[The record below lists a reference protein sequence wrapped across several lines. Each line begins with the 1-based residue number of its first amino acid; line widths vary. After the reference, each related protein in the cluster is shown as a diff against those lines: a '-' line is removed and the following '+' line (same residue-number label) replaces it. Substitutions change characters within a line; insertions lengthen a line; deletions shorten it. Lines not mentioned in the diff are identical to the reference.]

1 MVVASMAA
9 LCALGASF
17 STSAYELNPEVKDV
31 TPALRE
37 ASTVGVWTSE
47 NPAMKNAPNKDAILV
62 MTFGTTFKDTRAKTI
77 DAVEKA
83 IQEANPGVPVY
94 EAYTSHI
101 IIDRVKAKEGIQKLT
116 PEEAFAKLKA
126 DGYTRVAVVS
136 LDVIPGMEYS
146 YDSIITKMQANNF
159 KKLSLAM
166 PLMYFQ
172 GTEGEPD
179 QIVVFGADTDAS
191 PYDSGSYASSTT
203 YVTGKAVERACG
215 KLLEKMED
223 KAAELLRARYAAE
236 GSGAADAEG
245 GCGLGAPGTCAS
257 GTPDVSGAELEFNGT
272 RFLDPATGES
282 VTLTDLGTASMCGS
296 QEALQVTETH
306 SSPVS
311 PPPFMAGAG
320 EIELDKETGHVEIL
334 DYAAVVDCGTVI
346 NPNLARVQTEG
357 GIVQGIGM
365 ALYENVQYDEKGHM
379 MNNSFMQYKIPT
391 RVDVGKVQVE
401 FENSYEPNGP
411 FGAKSIGEVVINT
424 PLPAISDAI
433 YNAIGTRFYELPITP
448 EQIAMA
454 VAAKQ

>member
-1 MVVASMAA
+1 MKKGVRRMVVASMAA

-179 QIVVFGADTDAS
+179 QIVEFLNALKSQIPKMGPHEATLITAHGTPHPGNAYYSVIQDRLQQLGMNDVFVYSVEGRPNLEDVIPKLKAGGYTTVTLMPIMMVAGDHANNDMAGS
-191 PYDSGSYASSTT
+191 DPDSHKSI
-203 YVTGKAVERACG
+203 
-215 KLLEKMED
+215 LEKD
-223 KAAELLRARYAAE
+223 GFTVKTYIH
-236 GSGAADAEG
+236 
-245 GCGLGAPGTCAS
+245 GLGENKN
-257 GTPDVSGAELEFNGT
+257 VRQIYVNRAE
-272 RFLDPATGES
+272 
-282 VTLTDLGTASMCGS
+282 
-296 QEALQVTETH
+296 EAL
-306 SSPVS
+306 S
-311 PPPFMAGAG
+311 
-320 EIELDKETGHVEIL
+320 
-334 DYAAVVDCGTVI
+334 
-346 NPNLARVQTEG
+346 
-357 GIVQGIGM
+357 
-365 ALYENVQYDEKGHM
+365 ALQK
-379 MNNSFMQYKIPT
+379 
-391 RVDVGKVQVE
+391 
-401 FENSYEPNGP
+401 
-411 FGAKSIGEVVINT
+411 
-424 PLPAISDAI
+424 
-433 YNAIGTRFYELPITP
+433 
-448 EQIAMA
+448 
-454 VAAKQ
+454 